1 MQAPI
6 PGTWH
11 PTTNKW
17 HDESQIIHF
26 VKTGDSVAMCGRGR
40 HRYFEDDYPGRAT
53 KIRRLTTLA
62 GPVEPAGRQRCQAC
76 LNHAKAH
83 ARRRKATA
91 EYFIELFNQLNPAER
106 QQMGQAWPA
115 HARED
120 DTADWWATIA
130 PGFID
135 NMKEALK
142 GRRKK

>member
-1 MQAPI
+1 MKAPI

-26 VKTGDSVAMCGRGR
+26 VKKGDSAAMCGRGR
-40 HRYFEDDYPGRAT
+40 PRYTDPRC
-53 KIRRLTTLA
+53 TTLA

-115 HARED
+115 HAQED